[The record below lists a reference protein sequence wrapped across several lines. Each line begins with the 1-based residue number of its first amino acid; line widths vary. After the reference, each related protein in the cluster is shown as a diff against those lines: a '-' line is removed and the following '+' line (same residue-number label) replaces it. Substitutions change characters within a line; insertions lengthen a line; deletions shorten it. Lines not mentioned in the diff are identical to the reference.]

1 MNAIAM
7 SLQLMNS
14 DINTRG
20 QTTKDKILEDIS
32 DANLVK
38 RFIKGDQRA
47 FDRIVERYEKKIFA
61 IGFRIVGNEDEA
73 LDIAQETFIKAY
85 EHIGSFHGDSKL
97 FTWLYRIATNCSINA
112 LRKKKLM
119 EVFLSGKERSYSST
133 PSPDPEQQFD
143 AIMVR
148 ERVYRAVETLPPKQK
163 SVFILRQFEGLRFAE
178 IAVIMKRSVGGVKA
192 TYFHAVRKLQK
203 QLGDLMKE

>member
-7 SLQLMNS
+7 SIQHKNS
-14 DINTRG
+14 DINNG
-20 QTTKDKILEDIS
+20 QHTTTEKTFEDIS

-38 RFIKGDQRA
+38 RFIEGDRRA

-61 IGFRIVGNEDEA
+61 VAFRMMGNEDEA

-112 LRKKKLM
+112 LRKKKLK
-119 EVFLSGKERSYSST
+119 ETFLLDKERSYIPT
-133 PSPDPEQQFD
+133 PVPDPEREFK
-143 AIMVR
+143 AVMIR
-148 ERVYRAVETLPPKQK
+148 ERVDRAVKTLPPKQK
-163 SVFILRQFEGLRFAE
+163 SVFILRQFEGLSFAE

-192 TYFHAVRKLQK
+192 TYFHATRKLRK